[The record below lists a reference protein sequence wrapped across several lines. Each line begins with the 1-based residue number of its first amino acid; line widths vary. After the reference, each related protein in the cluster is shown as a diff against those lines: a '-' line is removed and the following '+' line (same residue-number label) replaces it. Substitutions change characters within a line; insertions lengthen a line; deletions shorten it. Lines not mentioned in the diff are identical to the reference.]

1 MYLIGAII
9 FGILMQTIVIVVPI
23 FAKAFNVV
31 PLNKKQWLIVTLI
44 SILPIFIMEGQKKIN
59 EIKQGK
65 VIYRVTN

>member
-9 FGILMQTIVIVVPI
+9 FGILMQTVVIVVPA

-59 EIKQGK
+59 EIKHEK
-65 VIYRVTN
+65 VIYRTIE